1 MPVQTESCA
10 LWGARLADSRSSPLA
25 GKRVVLTRSAEQ
37 SAELKQGLESL
48 GAEVLLLPL
57 VCFAP
62 PLDWAPADVHL
73 RRLAEFDAVLFLSA
87 NAVRYVFDRCAQ
99 LGVTAAHPDQQRP
112 LIAAVGP
119 ATARALAAQGIRV
132 DYVAR
137 EHTGE
142 ALARELKDSL
152 AGRSVLLPRSDQGN
166 EAVSQ
171 QLRDLGANV
180 TEIVAYRTMMPE
192 ATNSEIAAKV
202 RGGDVDA
209 IVFASPSAVQNFVHF
224 VADANLAR
232 KIASQVRLVAIGP
245 TTAEALRGA
254 ELSPSMVARESSAA
268 GLIDAMEGIFETR
281 APSASSGASSRKPS

>member
-73 RRLAEFDAVLFLSA
+73 RCFAEFDAVLFLSA

-119 ATARALAAQGIRV
+119 ATARALAAQGSRV

-142 ALARELKDSL
+142 ALARELKNSL
-152 AGRSVLLPRSDQGN
+152 AGQSVLLPRSDQGN

-171 QLRDLGANV
+171 QLRDLGAHV

-192 ATNSEIAAKV
+192 ATNSEVAARV
-202 RGGDVDA
+202 RRADVDA
-209 IVFASPSAVQNFVHF
+209 IVFASPSAVQNFARF
-224 VADANLAR
+224 VGNVELAS
-232 KIASQVRLVAIGP
+232 KIAKRVRLVAIGP
-245 TTAEALRGA
+245 TTAQALHAA
-254 ELSPSMVARESSAA
+254 ELSPSMVARESSTA
-268 GLIDAMEGIFETR
+268 GLIDAMENIFETR
-281 APSASSGASSRKPS
+281 ASSEASIRPSGEPS